1 MFVSFLFMSLAP
13 PITITVSFFPREL
26 ISSFA
31 KFVMISSHAPGIT
44 VPVTSKSFPRL
55 LPISVAI
62 PLAWLSPIITIFFFF
77 DFAHHFF
84 KFLVGVT
91 LLVVLRLWDTS
102 VTSCRLA
109 NGTYLFM
116 MTGIGCSCCLISTSP
131 LPDLRGDFFVLLR
144 LVFINSS
151 SV

>member
-1 MFVSFLFMSLAP
+1 MP
-13 PITITVSFFPREL
+13 PITITASFFSREL

-62 PLAWLSPIITIFFFF
+62 PLAWLSPMIIIFFFCFVF

-84 KFLVGVT
+84 KFLVGCVE
-91 LLVVLRLWDTS
+91 VMGHLRYFL
-102 VTSCRLA
+102 
-109 NGTYLFM
+109 
-116 MTGIGCSCCLISTSP
+116 
-131 LPDLRGDFFVLLR
+131 
-144 LVFINSS
+144 
-151 SV
+151 